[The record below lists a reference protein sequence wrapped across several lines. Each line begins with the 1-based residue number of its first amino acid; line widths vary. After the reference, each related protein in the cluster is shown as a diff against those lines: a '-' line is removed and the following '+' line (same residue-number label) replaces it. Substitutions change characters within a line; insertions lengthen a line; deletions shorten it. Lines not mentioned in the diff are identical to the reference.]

1 MVIYPPLLGPLPP
14 GERKSRDTEIM
25 IDLHTHTFASD
36 GVLVP
41 SELIRRA
48 LVAGYRAI
56 AITDHADESNIEEL
70 IEKAVKAADVW
81 NEQGTIQVVPGIEI
95 THVPPDQIAPMAS
108 FARDLGARIVVVHG
122 ETITEP
128 VAPGTNS
135 AAVVCHDVDIL
146 AHPGLISSSD
156 AKNAAENGVYLEISA
171 RKGHAMANGR
181 VAFEALTADAKLILN
196 TDAHAPQDLI
206 DVDWART
213 ILEAAGLNEEEVETA
228 LRNSEEL
235 LEAVTD

>member
-1 MVIYPPLLGPLPP
+1 
-14 GERKSRDTEIM
+14 M

-70 IEKAVKAADVW
+70 IEKAVKAADIW

-95 THVPPDQIAPMAS
+95 THVPPSQIAPMAS
-108 FARDLGARIVVVHG
+108 FARDLGARLVVVHG

-135 AAVVCHDVDIL
+135 AAVACHDVDIL

-156 AKNAAENGVYLEISA
+156 AKTAAENGVYLEIST
-171 RKGHAMANGR
+171 RKVHAMANGR

-213 ILEAAGLNEEEVETA
+213 ILEAAGLNEEEVDTA
-228 LRNSEEL
+228 LANSEEL
-235 LEAVTD
+235 LMAVTASF

>member
-1 MVIYPPLLGPLPP
+1 
-14 GERKSRDTEIM
+14 M
-25 IDLHTHTFASD
+25 IDLHTHTLASD
-36 GVLVP
+36 GVLIP

-56 AITDHADESNIEEL
+56 ALTDHADESNIEEL
-70 IEKAVKAADVW
+70 VEKSVRAAGVW

-95 THVPPDQIAPMAS
+95 THVPPDQIAPLAA
-108 FARDLGARIVVVHG
+108 FAKDLGARLVLVHG

-135 AAVVCHDVDIL
+135 AAVDCSDVDIL
-146 AHPGLISSSD
+146 AHPGLISSAD
-156 AKNAAENGVYLEISA
+156 ARTAAENGVYLEITA

-196 TDAHAPQDLI
+196 TDTHAPQDLI
-206 DVDWART
+206 SIDWART
-213 ILEAAGLNEEEVETA
+213 VLEAAGLNEDEVESA
-228 LRNSEEL
+228 LANSEEL